1 MITYG
6 DEAATHTLDIYED
19 MRCPYCA
26 TLERALGPNLRGLA
40 DQGTVKLRY
49 HVANFLDRGNAEGG
63 STSAL
68 AALGAARQY
77 SGDSVGTLRTTLLEN
92 LPETGSSQAFAD
104 PLTLLGF
111 AAKAPGVRNAEF
123 DQAVVDGAYREWALE
138 AGQAAY
144 ESLKAAWSG
153 SGRTDQCGVP
163 AVFLDGRFLDLMDD
177 FDTVSPTRLTQLVA
191 ENLA

>member
-1 MITYG
+1 VITYG
-6 DEAATHTLDIYED
+6 SEAATHTLDIYED

-26 TLERALGPNLRGLA
+26 TLERALGPSLRGLA

-49 HVANFLDRGNAEGG
+49 HVANFLDRGNTEGG
-63 STSAL
+63 STGAL
-68 AALGAARQY
+68 AALGAARRH
-77 SGDSVGTLRTTLLEN
+77 SAENVIALHTTILEN

-104 PLTLLGF
+104 PQILLGL

-123 DQAVVDGAYREWALE
+123 DQAVVDGAYHDWALE
-138 AGQAAY
+138 AGPAAY
-144 ESLKAAWSG
+144 EALKAAWSE

-177 FDTVSPTRLTQLVA
+177 FDTVSPEQLADLVT